1 MVAPA
6 AMREAVAHLQASLG
20 MSERRACR
28 VVGADRK
35 SVRYRSTR
43 PDDGDLRERLRA
55 LAAERRRFGY
65 RRLHILLRRDGV
77 LVNRK
82 KTQRLYTE
90 EGLTVRKRRARRR
103 AVGAR
108 AAPPVLAPHNG
119 GEGWVGLMEIDSAH
133 PALYSVVDA
142 GGQSLFIDPQGKGNP
157 HLTDQTMM
165 HESNELKKI
174 EMKPE
179 DVRAGAVSTQVIDY
193 VPAGP

>member
-1 MVAPA
+1 
-6 AMREAVAHLQASLG
+6 MREAVAHLQVILG

-43 PDDGDLRERLRA
+43 PDDADLRERLRS

-103 AVGAR
+103 AC
-108 AAPPVLAPHNG
+108 L
-119 GEGWVGLMEIDSAH
+119 
-133 PALYSVVDA
+133 LYTSPSPRD
-142 GGQSLFIDPQGKGNP
+142 
-157 HLTDQTMM
+157 
-165 HESNELKKI
+165 
-174 EMKPE
+174 
-179 DVRAGAVSTQVIDY
+179 
-193 VPAGP
+193 